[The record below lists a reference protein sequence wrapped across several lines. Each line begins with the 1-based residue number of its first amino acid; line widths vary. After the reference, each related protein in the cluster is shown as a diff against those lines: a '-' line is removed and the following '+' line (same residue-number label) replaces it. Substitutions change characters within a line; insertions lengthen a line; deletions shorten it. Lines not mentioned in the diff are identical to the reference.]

1 MKKINLLL
9 NWDDWTSFHNRWI
22 QNAVSEHF
30 NILWVSDNPPIKQQD
45 TLLVTTKVSK
55 NKWYDSL
62 HQQGFRVLV
71 DNLWGMGDYPLE
83 NSFLLWNINWFWYHE
98 SLCYKLSKFDQYQP
112 NRTYNKLA
120 LMPMGHQKL
129 SHDLLFD
136 RVQDYLDD
144 FIWSYVERTGKQ
156 LPNDID
162 KSLGPWQRHFN
173 PEWYDQTHFSLIGE
187 TLVEDKFTLHVTEKS
202 YKPMAFYHPFL
213 TFGQRGILKHLQ
225 GQGFE
230 TFENLFD
237 ESYDQELTID
247 ARLDK
252 VIANIQNFK
261 KCPYDSL
268 TIEKLKHNH
277 ELFFNTE
284 LVHRKL
290 ITEIVEP
297 IINYVETI

>member
-1 MKKINLLL
+1 
-9 NWDDWTSFHNRWI
+9 
-22 QNAVSEHF
+22 
-30 NILWVSDNPPIKQQD
+30 
-45 TLLVTTKVSK
+45 
-55 NKWYDSL
+55 
-62 HQQGFRVLV
+62 
-71 DNLWGMGDYPLE
+71 
-83 NSFLLWNINWFWYHE
+83 
-98 SLCYKLSKFDQYQP
+98 
-112 NRTYNKLA
+112 
-120 LMPMGHQKL
+120 
-129 SHDLLFD
+129 
-136 RVQDYLDD
+136 
-144 FIWSYVERTGKQ
+144 
-156 LPNDID
+156 
-162 KSLGPWQRHFN
+162 
-173 PEWYDQTHFSLIGE
+173 
-187 TLVEDKFTLHVTEKS
+187 
-202 YKPMAFYHPFL
+202 MAFYHPFL